1 MMMKAIEISQ
11 TGGPEVMQMRDLAIP
26 KPQHGEVLIQI
37 AASGINFVDL
47 FVREGAIAIKR
58 LSRRVRKPLAQL

>member
-26 KPQHGEVLIQI
+26 
-37 AASGINFVDL
+37 S
-47 FVREGAIAIKR
+47 
-58 LSRRVRKPLAQL
+58 LSMEKC